1 MAETSK
7 FRKSDS
13 VQDRRNEPHHRP
25 LVWRP
30 ETSWQPWQTRFT
42 DLAHQLGQTD
52 LEVELIDQAAA
63 SKKALEGS
71 QLARD
76 AGVLDLGNV
85 TPDYET
91 ARPQSVTDDP
101 RLRDLLAQLLTQGRR

>member
-25 LVWRP
+25 LLRRP
-30 ETSWQPWQTRFT
+30 EAPFRPWETRSN
-42 DLAHQLGQTD
+42 DLQQLGQLD
-52 LEVELIDQAAA
+52 LEVALIGQEEA
-63 SKKALEGS
+63 SRKALENS

-76 AGVLDLGNV
+76 AGVLDIGKV
-85 TPDYET
+85 TPDYEA
-91 ARPQSVTDDP
+91 ARPQSLTDDP
-101 RLRDLLAQLLTQGRR
+101 RLRDLLAQLLAAGNR